1 MSRIR
6 ITKREVEAVRPPET
20 GEFKLWD
27 HELRGFGLRVR
38 AGGTKSYIL
47 QYRNAEGRTRR
58 LTVGLCGR
66 LTPDEARS
74 MARQLLAAVD
84 RGEDPVQDVQ
94 ENRRAP
100 TVTEFASQYMEL
112 HARPKKK
119 PRSVEKDEALLRL
132 YILPA
137 LGSRKLAGI
146 TAADVARLHRDLGAH
161 PVQANRVIALLSKMC
176 SLAELW
182 DMRPR
187 GSNPCRGLRRY
198 AERRH
203 DRFLSHSEFSRLGEV
218 LAIVE
223 AEGKELPSA
232 ILAIRLLALTGA
244 RRDEILTLRWEHVDL
259 ERGVLRLPDSK
270 TGAKL
275 IPLGAAAA
283 QLLAAAPRTEGN
295 PYVCPGRRPGG
306 RLVGLQDPWARI
318 RERAS
323 LPKVRLHDLRHS
335 WASTGAAGGLG
346 LPILGKILGHLHP
359 ITTQRYTHF
368 FDDPLRAAAD
378 RVADEIDNAMR
389 GRRPAE
395 VVPMRAGQAA
405 QGGTRKS

>member
-1 MSRIR
+1 MSNIR
-6 ITKREVEAVRPPET
+6 ITKREVDAAHPPAT
-20 GEFKLWD
+20 GEVKLWD
-27 HELRGFGLRVR
+27 CEMKGFGLRVR

-66 LTPDEARS
+66 LTPEEARR
-74 MARQLLAAVD
+74 MARQMLAAVD
-84 RGEDPVQDVQ
+84 RGEDPMQDLQ
-94 ENRRAP
+94 DGRRAP
-100 TVTEFASQYMEL
+100 TVAEFAVQYMEL

-137 LGSRKLAGI
+137 IGSRKLAAI
-146 TAADVARLHRDLGAH
+146 TAADVARLHRDLGGH
-161 PVQANRVIALLSKMC
+161 PVQANRVVALLSKMC
-176 SLAELW
+176 SLAEVW
-182 DMRPR
+182 DMRLR

-203 DRFLSHSEFSRLGEV
+203 ERFLSYSEFSRLGET
-218 LAIVE
+218 LAAVE
-223 AEGKELPSA
+223 AEGRELPSV

-244 RRDEILTLRWEHVDL
+244 RRDEILTLRWDYVDL

-275 IPLGAAAA
+275 IPLGAAAV
-283 QLLAAAPRTEGN
+283 QLLAAAARLKDN
-295 PYVCPGRRPGG
+295 PYVCTGCRTGG
-306 RLVGLQDPWARI
+306 RLVGLQYPWQRI
-318 RERAS
+318 RERAG
-323 LPKVRLHDLRHS
+323 LPGVRLHDLRHS

-359 ITTQRYTHF
+359 ATTHRYTHF
-368 FDDPLRAAAD
+368 ADDPLRAAAD
-378 RVADEIDNAMR
+378 RVAAEIDSAMR
-389 GRRPAE
+389 GGPPAE
-395 VVPMRAGQAA
+395 VIPLRPGQELAGT
-405 QGGTRKS
+405 GKS